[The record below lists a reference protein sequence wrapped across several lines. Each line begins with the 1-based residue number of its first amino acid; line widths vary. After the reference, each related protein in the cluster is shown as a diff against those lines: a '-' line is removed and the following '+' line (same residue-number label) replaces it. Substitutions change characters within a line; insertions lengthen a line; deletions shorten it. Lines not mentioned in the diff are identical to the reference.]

1 MCDTYYILYACLLAG
16 SCDYVD
22 GEVSLMT
29 AGKQKE
35 RLKGL
40 LIFMLALLAVYAL
53 LTLAMAVMFEYY
65 MVSTSGGSIIFSLSM
80 SWQIMLFAAEL
91 ITIIVQIIFLV
102 RTMKNKKTGNY
113 RVILYAGIAAAAMAS
128 AVYIMLVVFQ
138 GFTVNP
144 AAVFLMY
151 ALLITAV
158 RAVLLPTAI
167 KRYIYS

>member
-1 MCDTYYILYACLLAG
+1 MA
-16 SCDYVD
+16 
-22 GEVSLMT
+22 

-35 RLKGL
+35 RSKGL

-65 MVSTSGGSIIFSLSM
+65 TVSTSGGSIIFSLSM
-80 SWQIMLFAAEL
+80 SWQIMLFVAEL

-102 RTMKNKKTGNY
+102 RTMKNKKAGNY

-128 AVYIMLVVFQ
+128 AADMMLVVFQ

-144 AAVFLMY
+144 AAVFLVY

>member
-1 MCDTYYILYACLLAG
+1 
-16 SCDYVD
+16 
-22 GEVSLMT
+22 MT

-65 MVSTSGGSIIFSLSM
+65 VVSTSGGSIIFSLSM

-128 AVYIMLVVFQ
+128 AADIMLVVFQ
-138 GFTVNP
+138 GFAVNP
-144 AAVFLMY
+144 AAVFLVY
-151 ALLITAV
+151 ALLITVV
-158 RAVLLPTAI
+158 RTILLPTAI

>member
-1 MCDTYYILYACLLAG
+1 MA
-16 SCDYVD
+16 
-22 GEVSLMT
+22 

-35 RLKGL
+35 RSKGL

-65 MVSTSGGSIIFSLSM
+65 TVSTSGGSIIFSLSM
-80 SWQIMLFAAEL
+80 SWQIMLFVAEL

-102 RTMKNKKTGNY
+102 RTMKNKKAGNY

-128 AVYIMLVVFQ
+128 AADMMLVVFQ

-144 AAVFLMY
+144 AVVFLVY

-158 RAVLLPTAI
+158 RAVLLPAVI

>member
-1 MCDTYYILYACLLAG
+1 
-16 SCDYVD
+16 
-22 GEVSLMT
+22 MT

-65 MVSTSGGSIIFSLSM
+65 VVSTSGGSIIFSLSM
-80 SWQIMLFAAEL
+80 SWQIMLFASEL

-128 AVYIMLVVFQ
+128 AADIMLVVFQ

-144 AAVFLMY
+144 AAVFLVY
-151 ALLITAV
+151 ALLITVV
-158 RAVLLPTAI
+158 RTFLLPTAI

>member
-1 MCDTYYILYACLLAG
+1 MA
-16 SCDYVD
+16 
-22 GEVSLMT
+22 

-35 RLKGL
+35 MSKGL

-65 MVSTSGGSIIFSLSM
+65 TVSTSGGSIIFSLSM
-80 SWQIMLFAAEL
+80 SWQIMLFVAEL

-102 RTMKNKKTGNY
+102 RTMKNKKAGNY

-128 AVYIMLVVFQ
+128 AADMMLVVFQ

-144 AAVFLMY
+144 AVVFLVY

-158 RAVLLPTAI
+158 RAVLLPAVI

>member
-1 MCDTYYILYACLLAG
+1 
-16 SCDYVD
+16 
-22 GEVSLMT
+22 MT

-80 SWQIMLFAAEL
+80 SWQILLFVAEL

-128 AVYIMLVVFQ
+128 AADMMLVVFQ

-144 AAVFLMY
+144 AAVFLVY

>member
-1 MCDTYYILYACLLAG
+1 
-16 SCDYVD
+16 
-22 GEVSLMT
+22 MT

-65 MVSTSGGSIIFSLSM
+65 MVSASGGSIIFSLSM
-80 SWQIMLFAAEL
+80 SWQIMLFVAEL

-128 AVYIMLVVFQ
+128 AADMMLVVFQ

-144 AAVFLMY
+144 AAVFLVY

>member
-1 MCDTYYILYACLLAG
+1 
-16 SCDYVD
+16 
-22 GEVSLMT
+22 MT
-29 AGKQKE
+29 AGKQKK

-80 SWQIMLFAAEL
+80 SWQIMLFVAEL

-128 AVYIMLVVFQ
+128 AADMMLVVFQ

-144 AAVFLMY
+144 AAVFLVY

>member
-1 MCDTYYILYACLLAG
+1 
-16 SCDYVD
+16 
-22 GEVSLMT
+22 MT

-144 AAVFLMY
+144 AAVFLVY

-158 RAVLLPTAI
+158 RAVLLPNAI

>member
-1 MCDTYYILYACLLAG
+1 
-16 SCDYVD
+16 
-22 GEVSLMT
+22 MT

-65 MVSTSGGSIIFSLSM
+65 VVSTSGGSIIFSLSM
-80 SWQIMLFAAEL
+80 SWQIMLFASEL

-128 AVYIMLVVFQ
+128 AADIMLVVFQ

-144 AAVFLMY
+144 AAVFLVY
-151 ALLITAV
+151 ALLITVV
-158 RAVLLPTAI
+158 RTILLPTAI

>member
-1 MCDTYYILYACLLAG
+1 
-16 SCDYVD
+16 
-22 GEVSLMT
+22 MT

-65 MVSTSGGSIIFSLSM
+65 MVSTSDGSIIFSLSM

-128 AVYIMLVVFQ
+128 AAYIMLVVFQ

-144 AAVFLMY
+144 AAVFLVY

>member
-1 MCDTYYILYACLLAG
+1 MA
-16 SCDYVD
+16 
-22 GEVSLMT
+22 

-35 RLKGL
+35 RSKGL

-65 MVSTSGGSIIFSLSM
+65 TVSTSGGSIIFSLSM
-80 SWQIMLFAAEL
+80 SWQIMLFVAEL

-102 RTMKNKKTGNY
+102 RTMKNKKAGNY

-128 AVYIMLVVFQ
+128 ATDMMLVVFQ

-144 AAVFLMY
+144 AVVFLVY

-158 RAVLLPTAI
+158 RAVLLPAVI

>member
-1 MCDTYYILYACLLAG
+1 MA
-16 SCDYVD
+16 
-22 GEVSLMT
+22 

-35 RLKGL
+35 RSKGL

-65 MVSTSGGSIIFSLSM
+65 TVSTSGGSIIFSLSM
-80 SWQIMLFAAEL
+80 SWQIMLFVAEL

-102 RTMKNKKTGNY
+102 RTMKNKKAGNY
-113 RVILYAGIAAAAMAS
+113 RVILYAGIAAAAMAL
-128 AVYIMLVVFQ
+128 VTDMMLVVFQ

-144 AAVFLMY
+144 AAVFLVY
-151 ALLITAV
+151 ALLIIAV

>member
-1 MCDTYYILYACLLAG
+1 
-16 SCDYVD
+16 
-22 GEVSLMT
+22 MT

-128 AVYIMLVVFQ
+128 AAYIMLVVFQ

-144 AAVFLMY
+144 AAVFMVY

>member
-1 MCDTYYILYACLLAG
+1 
-16 SCDYVD
+16 
-22 GEVSLMT
+22 MT

-128 AVYIMLVVFQ
+128 AAYIMLVVFQ

-144 AAVFLMY
+144 AAVFLVY

>member
-1 MCDTYYILYACLLAG
+1 
-16 SCDYVD
+16 
-22 GEVSLMT
+22 MT

-102 RTMKNKKTGNY
+102 RTVKNKKTGNY

-128 AVYIMLVVFQ
+128 AADIMLVVFQ

-144 AAVFLMY
+144 AAVFLVY

>member
-1 MCDTYYILYACLLAG
+1 
-16 SCDYVD
+16 
-22 GEVSLMT
+22 MT

-80 SWQIMLFAAEL
+80 SWQILLFVAEL

-113 RVILYAGIAAAAMAS
+113 RVILYAGITAAAMAS
-128 AVYIMLVVFQ
+128 AADIMLVVFQ

-144 AAVFLMY
+144 ATVFLVY

>member
-1 MCDTYYILYACLLAG
+1 
-16 SCDYVD
+16 
-22 GEVSLMT
+22 MT

-65 MVSTSGGSIIFSLSM
+65 VVSTSGGSIIFSLSM

-128 AVYIMLVVFQ
+128 AADIMLVVFQ

-144 AAVFLMY
+144 AAVFLVY

>member
-1 MCDTYYILYACLLAG
+1 
-16 SCDYVD
+16 
-22 GEVSLMT
+22 MT

-80 SWQIMLFAAEL
+80 SWQIMLFVAEL

-128 AVYIMLVVFQ
+128 AADMMLVVFQ

-144 AAVFLMY
+144 AAVFLVY